1 IKDTIGE
8 SQIQGEK
15 GNILVDMI
23 SEPSRITLKLR
34 NQKEQVFRLTKDPNP
49 LYEEAKV
56 LASILENR
64 DFQRAEW
71 YQKQTAVQIGII
83 EEVRR
88 QTGIVFHGEADTL

>member
-1 IKDTIGE
+1 
-8 SQIQGEK
+8 
-15 GNILVDMI
+15 MI